1 MEMTWWRCNC
11 HIGELK
17 QRHFWATH
25 VNRKWGLFHFKA
37 PWRSQICISK
47 CLNYYRDDLS
57 KNLHVN
63 RKWSLFHFKAPWRS
77 QICIS
82 KCLNYYRDDLSKNL
96 HVNRKWSLF
105 HFKAP
110 WRSQICI
117 AKCRNYYRDDLTK
130 NLGKN
135 TVQKWK
141 KDDFRLTFV
150 AQKRP
155 CLSQNGC
162 TVDSVPVSRTCGF
175 ASERSYNRFEA
186 FPYLNHLLDSKQI
199 SQHF

>member
-1 MEMTWWRCNC
+1 MTWWRCIC

-25 VNRKWGLFHFKA
+25 VNRKLGLFHFKA

-82 KCLNYYRDDLSKNL
+82 KC
-96 HVNRKWSLF
+96 
-105 HFKAP
+105 
-110 WRSQICI
+110 
-117 AKCRNYYRDDLTK
+117 RNYYRDDLTK

-155 CLSQNGC
+155 CLPQNGC
-162 TVDSVPVSRTCGF
+162 TVDSVPVSRTSRTYGF